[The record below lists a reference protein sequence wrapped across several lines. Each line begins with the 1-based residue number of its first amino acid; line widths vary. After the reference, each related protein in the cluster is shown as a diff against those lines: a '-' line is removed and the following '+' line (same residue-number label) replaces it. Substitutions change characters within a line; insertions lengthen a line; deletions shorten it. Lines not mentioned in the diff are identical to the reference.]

1 MRLSLMS
8 RVRILAT
15 GRQLS
20 MAGAKSRVSKRKFY
34 RYGFLTFLTLLCCV
48 VVFPG
53 VGRSVTSFDMATPSI
68 ASPGV
73 QSVQLPPSDLAKNA
87 LTLEQQARS
96 LYEVGQFAQAVDV
109 LQQALQGY
117 QAHGDSLGE
126 AIARSNIALNYQ
138 QLGRTQEAMQ
148 EITLAL
154 ELVRQAKNSPE
165 KLGIWAQSLDVQGS
179 LQLARGEAQAA
190 ADSWE
195 QAAKLYQQLGNP
207 NRAIFSRINQAQALQ
222 TLGLYRRA
230 ISTLQAVNTTL
241 RTSPNSLAKAAS
253 FRSLGDAL
261 RIVGDFQ
268 QAEQRLRESLKIAQN
283 LQSPD
288 AIASAYLSLGNLVHA
303 EGKLKDTQKQPDVA
317 QEKWERAIGFY
328 QQAAIQEASDLTQ
341 IQAQLNRLRLLIER
355 EKWQE
360 AGTLYPQVQQQLVNL
375 PPGRYNIDAQV
386 NFAQSLMMLLSQ
398 NQPHSDPTLDSPT
411 PPDIAQ
417 VLNVAYQ
424 QAEQLGDRR
433 SQAFALGNLGH
444 LYELQQQWPEAQ
456 KLSQQ
461 ALVLSQSLMA
471 PELDYRFSWQLGRI
485 LKRQGQ
491 YQHAIDAYNEA
502 YQKSRSLRRDLVSTN
517 PDVQFSFRES
527 VEPLYRQFVDLLLQ
541 SPQPAQTNLSTARQV
556 LETLQIEELENFL
569 NFVCPETQLFLDEV
583 IDSKDPQAA
592 IIYPVILDDRVELIL
607 RLPRQQAL
615 YHPPATQVSKPEI
628 EAILDR
634 LYSTLQEDGAYEEV
648 QTDGQ
653 TLYNWLIEP
662 LKTPLEQNQIQ
673 TLVFVLDGAFRK
685 IPMSALYDGEQ
696 YLVENYTISLIPGLQ
711 LRDPEPLR
719 RGEMKVLAASL
730 TDPPENVPGFAKLAN
745 VQKEME
751 EIKETGISVTEIS
764 EEKFTMANFSQKLL
778 NTSFDVVH
786 LATHGQFGSTPENTF
801 LITAEGTLNIDEFE
815 QLFRNQRQTG
825 EQAIQL
831 LIMSACQTAT
841 GNEQEILGLAGMTV
855 QAGASSAIGSLWDLD
870 DEAGALFT
878 EAFYRYL
885 GQPNISRAEALR
897 RAQVALLDN
906 ENYDHPRYWAPY
918 ILVGLW
924 L

>member
-1 MRLSLMS
+1 
-8 RVRILAT
+8 
-15 GRQLS
+15 
-20 MAGAKSRVSKRKFY
+20 
-34 RYGFLTFLTLLCCV
+34 
-48 VVFPG
+48 
-53 VGRSVTSFDMATPSI
+53 
-68 ASPGV
+68 
-73 QSVQLPPSDLAKNA
+73 
-87 LTLEQQARS
+87 
-96 LYEVGQFAQAVDV
+96 
-109 LQQALQGY
+109 
-117 QAHGDSLGE
+117 
-126 AIARSNIALNYQ
+126 
-138 QLGRTQEAMQ
+138 
-148 EITLAL
+148 
-154 ELVRQAKNSPE
+154 
-165 KLGIWAQSLDVQGS
+165 
-179 LQLARGEAQAA
+179 
-190 ADSWE
+190 
-195 QAAKLYQQLGNP
+195 
-207 NRAIFSRINQAQALQ
+207 
-222 TLGLYRRA
+222 
-230 ISTLQAVNTTL
+230 
-241 RTSPNSLAKAAS
+241 
-253 FRSLGDAL
+253 
-261 RIVGDFQ
+261 
-268 QAEQRLRESLKIAQN
+268 
-283 LQSPD
+283 
-288 AIASAYLSLGNLVHA
+288 
-303 EGKLKDTQKQPDVA
+303 
-317 QEKWERAIGFY
+317 
-328 QQAAIQEASDLTQ
+328 
-341 IQAQLNRLRLLIER
+341 
-355 EKWQE
+355 
-360 AGTLYPQVQQQLVNL
+360 
-375 PPGRYNIDAQV
+375 
-386 NFAQSLMMLLSQ
+386 
-398 NQPHSDPTLDSPT
+398 
-411 PPDIAQ
+411 
-417 VLNVAYQ
+417 
-424 QAEQLGDRR
+424 
-433 SQAFALGNLGH
+433 
-444 LYELQQQWPEAQ
+444 
-456 KLSQQ
+456 
-461 ALVLSQSLMA
+461 
-471 PELDYRFSWQLGRI
+471 
-485 LKRQGQ
+485 
-491 YQHAIDAYNEA
+491 
-502 YQKSRSLRRDLVSTN
+502 
-517 PDVQFSFRES
+517 
-527 VEPLYRQFVDLLLQ
+527 
-541 SPQPAQTNLSTARQV
+541 
-556 LETLQIEELENFL
+556 
-569 NFVCPETQLFLDEV
+569 
-583 IDSKDPQAA
+583 
-592 IIYPVILDDRVELIL
+592 LDDRVELIL